1 MNNELILRYL
11 YFLTHMYSGKEEWEI
26 YYQAWTAFGNNL
38 GSEDYEVLIDKIIE
52 FKALYGNKL

>member
-1 MNNELILRYL
+1 
-11 YFLTHMYSGKEEWEI
+11 MYSGKEEWEI
-26 YYQAWTAFGNNL
+26 YYQAWTTFGNNL